1 MGENKL
7 PILDKVAT
15 GANIK
20 RLLRLKHMT
29 ISQLQVSLGMASA
42 TNIYAWCRGE
52 MTPSADR
59 LVHLA
64 SIFGCKVDDILI
76 IKE

>member
-1 MGENKL
+1 MGDRQL

-42 TNIYAWCRGE
+42 TNIAW
-52 MTPSADR
+52 
-59 LVHLA
+59 
-64 SIFGCKVDDILI
+64 KVL
-76 IKE
+76 